1 MGTRCFW
8 TWCNPR
14 YNAAADGTGKHS
26 CYTGSWTDSAL
37 PRDPLTWEVAFK
49 YIFSNIKWLLH
60 DSKYHDSWFKTLL
73 QCLYPWDSH
82 QKPAESGWL
91 YGKYSLSQTRHDTL
105 LWGNVQPP
113 TLFQHTRVTVILEL
127 LPFYLG
133 IFPMLP
139 MEILLGCER
148 QHLRHSAH
156 LILTGSTPANKLH
169 GIKGFYGLIQV
180 CVYPCACVCT
190 FCSSVTYC
198 ATMKDESVVKLSAT
212 AAMCEYILSTSLEHS
227 RYTSLSG
234 PSNKKKTTIDVN
246 SITYWRFHIHPQTHT
261 DLQGGFS
268 CLVAA
273 APASLMLLKD
283 GQVCV
288 YAGTNY
294 PTVPVRKQEMWKKTN
309 FHPY

>member
-1 MGTRCFW
+1 MAPAWFQ
-8 TWCNPR
+8 
-14 YNAAADGTGKHS
+14 
-26 CYTGSWTDSAL
+26 
-37 PRDPLTWEVAFK
+37 V
-49 YIFSNIKWLLH
+49 
-60 DSKYHDSWFKTLL
+60 SWFKTLL
-73 QCLYPWDSH
+73 QCLSPWDSR
-82 QKPAESGWL
+82 QKPAESAWL
-91 YGKYSLSQTRHDTL
+91 YGKYSLSRTRHDTS

-113 TLFQHTRVTVILEL
+113 TLFQHTRVTVILEP

-139 MEILLGCER
+139 MEILLLACAR

-156 LILTGSTPANKLH
+156 LILTGLTPANTLR
-169 GIKGFYGLIQV
+169 GSKG

-234 PSNKKKTTIDVN
+234 PSKKKKTTIDVN
-246 SITYWRFHIHPQTHT
+246 SITYWRFCIHPQTHT

-283 GQVCV
+283 GQARVCMQ
-288 YAGTNY
+288 A
-294 PTVPVRKQEMWKKTN
+294 PTTQQFQSGNRKCGKRPIFTPINEGPSKLKRTG
-309 FHPY
+309 F